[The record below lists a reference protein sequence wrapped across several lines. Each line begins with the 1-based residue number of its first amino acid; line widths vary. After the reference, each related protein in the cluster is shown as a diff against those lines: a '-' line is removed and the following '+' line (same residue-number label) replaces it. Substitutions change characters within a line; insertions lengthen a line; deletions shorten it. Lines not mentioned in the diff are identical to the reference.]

1 LRVGCAAV
9 FAALA
14 LIAAGTARADLTER
28 LDAVLNAK
36 ALRGAKVGAL
46 VVSRADGRV
55 LYARDADL
63 PLVPASNQ
71 KVLTAV
77 TALATFGPAHR
88 FVTEVLASANPDRN
102 GAVAELYVRGGGDP
116 ALSSEDYWRIAG
128 ALRTAGVRRIAGD
141 VLVDDTLFDAQR
153 ANPDWGPISSR
164 IYYAPVGALMANYG
178 TFAIEVRPGEAPG
191 AKARV
196 DVDPPVPYF
205 RVDNRTT
212 TAPRGRR
219 SGVRV
224 DRDAAGGGDLFAG
237 EALAVR
243 GSARVGAEPSRVA
256 RSVVDPGL
264 YAASVL
270 AWQLQAQGITIGGG
284 IRRAIAPA
292 GAPRLVA
299 YEGRALAEIVR
310 LLMKTSNNP
319 VAEMLCKAV
328 GVAAGRAPGSWDGG
342 VAAMRQHL
350 QALGIDLGAVKLVDG
365 SGLSRQNRLSA
376 RVLVETLR
384 MAGTSFAFGP
394 EFVSAL
400 PIAGTDGTLARRER
414 PIEGAVRAKTGSLT
428 GVVTLSG
435 YARLAAGGEAVFA
448 VLVND
453 APAGDF
459 AARASVDRFAE
470 ALASDAVVAPIAEP
484 APRKSR
490 RRK

>member
-1 LRVGCAAV
+1 LRTRCAV
-9 FAALA
+9 VAALA
-14 LIAAGTARADLTER
+14 LIASGAARADLTER
-28 LDAVLNAK
+28 LDAVLGAK

-55 LYARDADL
+55 LYARGADL

-88 FVTEVLASANPDRN
+88 FVTEVIASADPDRD

-116 ALSSEDYWRIAG
+116 DLGSEDFWRIAG
-128 ALRTAGVRRIAGD
+128 ALRAAGVRRIAGD
-141 VLVDDTLFDAQR
+141 VIVDDTLFDAER
-153 ANPDWGPISSR
+153 ANPEWGPISSR
-164 IYYAPVGALMANYG
+164 IYYAPVGALTANHG
-178 TFAIEVRPGEAPG
+178 TFAIEVRPGAAPG

-196 DVDPPVPYF
+196 EVDPPVPYF
-205 RVDNRTT
+205 RVDNRAT

-224 DRDAAGGGDLFAG
+224 DRDAAVGGDVLPG

-243 GSARVGAEPSRVA
+243 GSTRIGSEPRRVA
-256 RSVVDPGL
+256 RAVVDPGL

-270 AWQLQAQGITIGGG
+270 AWQLQAQGIAVGGG
-284 IRRAIAPA
+284 VRRAIAPV

-310 LLMKTSNNP
+310 VLMKTSNNP

-328 GVAAGRAPGSWDGG
+328 GVAAGTAPGTWDAG
-342 VAAMRQHL
+342 VAAMRTHL
-350 QALGIDLGAVKLVDG
+350 QGLGVDLGAARLVDG
-365 SGLSRQNRLSA
+365 SGLSRQNRLTA

-384 MAGTSFAFGP
+384 MAEKSFAFGP
-394 EFVSAL
+394 EFVAAL

-453 APAGDF
+453 APAGDV

-470 ALASDAVVAPIAEP
+470 ALASDDAIEP
-484 APRKSR
+484 AAEATPPKSR